1 MFFNIK
7 NSKIFFLSL
16 FLVLWAAINSKAYDI
31 LYFYTDIT
39 NLTYFINFLRSI
51 GPSIILFCLLTFILK
66 NYFSKKNFSKN
77 IILFYFFL
85 FIIIQ
90 IIGFYLNPKNY
101 PDLYEYDF
109 AFSIIKNNEFLTRT
123 FFLYDQNYYLINLL
137 SVVFFFFLLNSFN
150 NKVYYKYLFII
161 NILILILINI
171 PIGVLAYKEFLLS
184 SNLTAYW
191 NKMTAPES
199 MILSQ
204 SVPRVTGL
212 SRSLIIIYIFLICY
226 AFFKKNLSNKTLFL
240 IFLLILGSLIWS
252 LQSRAAVYSLFFF
265 NLLIVS
271 LSENKVKKKIFTI
284 LILCIGPIII
294 HNLISYASFKIKNQ
308 MQISVDSQMEIS
320 VDRFKNQNRVTLVD
334 TTGRIEIW
342 KNIIEQSKTSLI
354 FGKGSQADR
363 WYLDRTDKWKNNASN
378 SLFYSLICGG
388 FLGVIIYILI
398 IYETIKLLLNCIL
411 RSKFFRKE
419 NNNLNYSAF
428 FILIFLLLRSIVENS
443 FMIFSI
449 DNLIFLSCF
458 FLLKTNSKINQ

>member
-39 NLTYFINFLRSI
+39 NLTFFINFLRSI

-77 IILFYFFL
+77 IILFYFIL

-101 PDLYEYDF
+101 SDLYEYDF
-109 AFSIIKNNEFLTRT
+109 AFSIIKNNEFFTRT
-123 FFLYDQNYYLINLL
+123 FLLYDQNYYLINLL

-150 NKVYYKYLFII
+150 NQVYYKYLFII

-265 NLLIVS
+265 NLLIIS

-308 MQISVDSQMEIS
+308 NTNQMEIS

-342 KNIIEQSKTSLI
+342 KNIIDQASTAPI

-363 WYLDRTDKWKNNASN
+363 WYLDRIDKWKNNASS

-388 FLGVIIYILI
+388 LLGVITCVLI
-398 IYETIKLLLNCIL
+398 MYETIKLLLNCVL
-411 RSKFFRKE
+411 KLKFFRKK
-419 NNNLNYSAF
+419 NDNHYYSAF

>member
-66 NYFSKKNFSKN
+66 NYFSKINFSKN

-123 FFLYDQNYYLINLL
+123 FLLYDQNYYLINLL

-150 NKVYYKYLFII
+150 NQVYYKYLFII

-308 MQISVDSQMEIS
+308 NTNQMEIS

-342 KNIIEQSKTSLI
+342 KNIIEKSKTSLI

-378 SLFYSLICGG
+378 ALFYSLICGG

-398 IYETIKLLLNCIL
+398 IYETIKLLLDCTL
-411 RSKFFRKE
+411 RLKFFRKE
-419 NNNLNYSAF
+419 NNNLYYSAF
-428 FILIFLLLRSIVENS
+428 FILMFLLLRSIVENS

-458 FLLKTNSKINQ
+458 FLLKTSSKINQ

>member
-1 MFFNIK
+1 M
-7 NSKIFFLSL
+7 
-16 FLVLWAAINSKAYDI
+16 
-31 LYFYTDIT
+31 
-39 NLTYFINFLRSI
+39 
-51 GPSIILFCLLTFILK
+51 
-66 NYFSKKNFSKN
+66 
-77 IILFYFFL
+77 
-85 FIIIQ
+85 
-90 IIGFYLNPKNY
+90 
-101 PDLYEYDF
+101 
-109 AFSIIKNNEFLTRT
+109 
-123 FFLYDQNYYLINLL
+123 
-137 SVVFFFFLLNSFN
+137 
-150 NKVYYKYLFII
+150 YYKYLFII

-265 NLLIVS
+265 
-271 LSENKVKKKIFTI
+271 TI

-308 MQISVDSQMEIS
+308 NTNQMEIS

-378 SLFYSLICGG
+378 ALFYSLICGG

-398 IYETIKLLLNCIL
+398 IYETIKLLLLDCIVRL
-411 RSKFFRKE
+411 KFFRKE

-458 FLLKTNSKINQ
+458 LQCYKKM

>member
-39 NLTYFINFLRSI
+39 NLTYLINFLRTI
-51 GPSIILFCLLTFILK
+51 GPSIILFFLLTFIFK
-66 NYFSKKNFSKN
+66 NFFSKKNFIKN
-77 IILFYFFL
+77 VILFYFLL

-90 IIGFYLNPKNY
+90 TIGFYLNPKNY
-101 PDLYEYDF
+101 LDLYEYDF
-109 AFSIIKNNEFLTRT
+109 AFSIINNNEFFTRT
-123 FFLYDQNYYLINLL
+123 FLLYDQNYYLINLL
-137 SVVFFFFLLNSFN
+137 SVIFFFFLLNSIN

-161 NILILILINI
+161 NILILILINV
-171 PIGVLAYKEFLLS
+171 PIGVLAYKDFLLS

-191 NKMTAPES
+191 NKMTSPES
-199 MILSQ
+199 MIFGQ

-226 AFFKKNLSNKTLFL
+226 AFFKKRLSNKKLFL

-265 NLLIVS
+265 NFLIVS
-271 LSENKVKKKIFTI
+271 LSENKFKNKIFTI

-308 MQISVDSQMEIS
+308 NTNQMEIS

-398 IYETIKLLLNCIL
+398 IYETIKLLIDCTLKL
-411 RSKFFRKE
+411 KFFKKE
-419 NNNLNYSAF
+419 NNNLHYSAF

>member
-1 MFFNIK
+1 
-7 NSKIFFLSL
+7 
-16 FLVLWAAINSKAYDI
+16 
-31 LYFYTDIT
+31 
-39 NLTYFINFLRSI
+39 
-51 GPSIILFCLLTFILK
+51 
-66 NYFSKKNFSKN
+66 
-77 IILFYFFL
+77 
-85 FIIIQ
+85 
-90 IIGFYLNPKNY
+90 
-101 PDLYEYDF
+101 
-109 AFSIIKNNEFLTRT
+109 
-123 FFLYDQNYYLINLL
+123 
-137 SVVFFFFLLNSFN
+137 
-150 NKVYYKYLFII
+150 
-161 NILILILINI
+161 
-171 PIGVLAYKEFLLS
+171 
-184 SNLTAYW
+184 
-191 NKMTAPES
+191 MTAPES

-294 HNLISYASFKIKNQ
+294 HNLISYANFKIKNQ
-308 MQISVDSQMEIS
+308 NTNNTNQVEIS

-378 SLFYSLICGG
+378 ALFYSLICGG

-398 IYETIKLLLNCIL
+398 IYETIKLLLDCTL
-411 RSKFFRKE
+411 RLKFFRKE
-419 NNNLNYSAF
+419 NNNLYYSAF

>member
-1 MFFNIK
+1 
-7 NSKIFFLSL
+7 
-16 FLVLWAAINSKAYDI
+16 
-31 LYFYTDIT
+31 
-39 NLTYFINFLRSI
+39 
-51 GPSIILFCLLTFILK
+51 
-66 NYFSKKNFSKN
+66 
-77 IILFYFFL
+77 
-85 FIIIQ
+85 
-90 IIGFYLNPKNY
+90 
-101 PDLYEYDF
+101 
-109 AFSIIKNNEFLTRT
+109 
-123 FFLYDQNYYLINLL
+123 
-137 SVVFFFFLLNSFN
+137 
-150 NKVYYKYLFII
+150 
-161 NILILILINI
+161 
-171 PIGVLAYKEFLLS
+171 
-184 SNLTAYW
+184 
-191 NKMTAPES
+191 
-199 MILSQ
+199 
-204 SVPRVTGL
+204 
-212 SRSLIIIYIFLICY
+212 
-226 AFFKKNLSNKTLFL
+226 
-240 IFLLILGSLIWS
+240 
-252 LQSRAAVYSLFFF
+252 
-265 NLLIVS
+265 
-271 LSENKVKKKIFTI
+271 
-284 LILCIGPIII
+284 
-294 HNLISYASFKIKNQ
+294 

-320 VDRFKNQNRVTLVD
+320 VDRFKNQYRVTLVD

>member
-31 LYFYTDIT
+31 LYLYTDIT

-51 GPSIILFCLLTFILK
+51 GPSIILFFLLTFILK
-66 NYFSKKNFSKN
+66 NHFSKKSFSKN

-123 FFLYDQNYYLINLL
+123 FLLYDQNYYLINLL
-137 SVVFFFFLLNSFN
+137 SVVFFFFLLNNFN
-150 NKVYYKYLFII
+150 NQVYYKYLFII

-212 SRSLIIIYIFLICY
+212 SRSLIIIYIFLISY
-226 AFFKKNLSNKTLFL
+226 AFFKKSLSNKTLFL

-271 LSENKVKKKIFTI
+271 LSENNVKKKFFTI

-308 MQISVDSQMEIS
+308 NTNQMEIS
-320 VDRFKNQNRVTLVD
+320 VDRLKNQNRVTLVD

-342 KNIIEQSKTSLI
+342 KNIIEQSKTSFI

-398 IYETIKLLLNCIL
+398 IYETIKLLLLDCIVRL
-411 RSKFFRKE
+411 KFFRKE